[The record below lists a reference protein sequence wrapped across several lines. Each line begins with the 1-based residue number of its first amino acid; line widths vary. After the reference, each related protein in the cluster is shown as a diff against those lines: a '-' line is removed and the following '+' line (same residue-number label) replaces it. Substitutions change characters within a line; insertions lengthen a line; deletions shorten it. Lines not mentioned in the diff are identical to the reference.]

1 MKIQSRIMLLV
12 CLLAGMLM
20 GCQKELTPRG
30 TVVLADAL
38 KTEQDAKAWSNGL
51 LSQFRYLNG
60 GLYAVEGPEMQ
71 GGLMLPSADF
81 GNRYGEMYKHT
92 FSSSSDIPSECYWNL
107 YSAIKNA
114 NFVLDNVGGVTKQ
127 ADPAVISALKGNAL
141 FIRAF
146 CYERLMAR
154 FTKAEDPSAPGVV
167 LLVHYDL
174 SKQTAVRASQKEVF
188 DQIYS
193 DLDEAGKFLETAKV
207 KGRPSFNRISPDAV
221 VALRARAALTR
232 LDYDNA
238 LENAEKLIA
247 NSTYGLETDAKALKE
262 MWHNDAPSKEVIM
275 QSFGK
280 KGDENLNTVGEFL
293 GFQQRFDAY
302 RCDWYPSQNA
312 LDLYED
318 NDVRKPIYFL
328 NEYARFK
335 SRIFKK
341 VYLMNKYP
349 GASDLRTN
357 NLPNGMN
364 RPKPFRIAEQ
374 YLIASESAFKKGDEA
389 KAKQY
394 LNALR
399 AARGLGD
406 VSSAGDALWKDI
418 KDERTREMAYEG
430 FRISDL
436 RRWGDPIPPARAQ
449 TGFDKLMVE
458 PSKYSLPAGDNRF
471 VWPMPSADVLLAGVA
486 QNPGY

>member
-1 MKIQSRIMLLV
+1 
-12 CLLAGMLM
+12 
-20 GCQKELTPRG
+20 
-30 TVVLADAL
+30 
-38 KTEQDAKAWSNGL
+38 
-51 LSQFRYLNG
+51 
-60 GLYAVEGPEMQ
+60 
-71 GGLMLPSADF
+71 
-81 GNRYGEMYKHT
+81 
-92 FSSSSDIPSECYWNL
+92 
-107 YSAIKNA
+107 
-114 NFVLDNVGGVTKQ
+114 
-127 ADPAVISALKGNAL
+127 
-141 FIRAF
+141 
-146 CYERLMAR
+146 
-154 FTKAEDPSAPGVV
+154 
-167 LLVHYDL
+167 
-174 SKQTAVRASQKEVF
+174 
-188 DQIYS
+188 
-193 DLDEAGKFLETAKV
+193 
-207 KGRPSFNRISPDAV
+207 
-221 VALRARAALTR
+221 
-232 LDYDNA
+232 
-238 LENAEKLIA
+238 
-247 NSTYGLETDAKALKE
+247 
-262 MWHNDAPSKEVIM
+262 M

-406 VSSAGDALWKDI
+406 VGSAGDALWKDI

-436 RRWGDPIPPARAQ
+436 RRWGDPISPARAQ